1 MNLMIICRFLILW
14 FIMYIATNLFGLS
27 FINPHDLFGSSLEG
41 WCRWVYN
48 EILGTIVVLL
58 FAIFW
63 TMKTATDIHYNQ
75 ECKK

>member
-1 MNLMIICRFLILW
+1 MNAMIITRFIILW
-14 FIMYIATNLFGLS
+14 FIMYIATNKFGLS

-48 EILGTIVVLL
+48 EILGTIFALL

-63 TMKTATDIHYNQ
+63 AMKTASDIHYSQ
-75 ECKK
+75 EGKK